1 MSMMRSTLNY
11 LDVHSEDTVTI
22 GDRMDTGIVAGVES
36 GIKTVLVLTGVTRQE
51 EVERHPYRPTWVLGS
66 IAEIEL

>member
-1 MSMMRSTLNY
+1 
-11 LDVHSEDTVTI
+11 
-22 GDRMDTGIVAGVES
+22 VES
-36 GIKTVLVLTGVTRQE
+36 GIRTVLVLTGVTRQ